1 MALAFFTPSILQVT
15 CMVLFLFH
23 FKSAAVQYVLQIHS
37 NGPITTG
44 AQATIHASLS
54 MKNDDVAFIS
64 DLKSYHFNW
73 IFTPLTL
80 IEKSEQRFNSMITV
94 TGEFSGDFPISV
106 WATETHCWLCQ
117 PIAKNFTMLH
127 VTEFIVGNLT
137 IAQIEDNRTFVE
149 QGSSSATDT
158 LTLISFFLH
167 DPSNYF
173 KSASFIY
180 NWDFGNGTQ
189 LVTEE
194 PFVYYHYSTVGNCK
208 VHLKVVAEWEQI
220 ESPTHERKIVQKT
233 GDFTTELELLD
244 AVKSINV
251 IGSRETRVMEN
262 LSLSLHING
271 SPPLTLCWL
280 IKAECI
286 PLEGEKCHLVVIN
299 GSSYSLS
306 HTFRNAG
313 QYCLSVRVENDVNML
328 QTYHEIKVWPTGI
341 HPAFFALPCITLISV
356 MLGFVIYTTFRSSS
370 QQKDL
375 VEVADFDFSPLSD
388 KNPSP
393 SDSESSCGRICC
405 RSCFLQP
412 PQEYWETVRESHR
425 LLHPLYKPVKT
436 YTV

>member
-23 FKSAAVQYVLQIHS
+23 FKSAAVQYVLEINN
-37 NGPITTG
+37 NGPTTTG

-64 DLKSYHFNW
+64 DLTSYHFNW
-73 IFTPLTL
+73 IYTPLTV
-80 IEKSEQRFNSMITV
+80 IEKSEQQFNSVITV
-94 TGEFSGDFPISV
+94 IGEFPGDFPISV
-106 WATETHCWLCQ
+106 WVTQTDCWSCQ
-117 PIAKNFTMLH
+117 PIAESVTMLH

-137 IAQIEDNRTFVE
+137 IAQIEDNSTFIE
-149 QGSSSATDT
+149 QGSSSATNS

-180 NWDFGNGTQ
+180 NWDFGDGTQ
-189 LVTEE
+189 LISEE
-194 PFVYYHYSTVGNCK
+194 SFVCYSYSTAGNCK

-220 ESPTHERKIVQKT
+220 ESTIHERKIVQKT
-233 GDFTTELELLD
+233 GDFTTQLELLD

-251 IGSRETRVMEN
+251 IGSRESRVMEN
-262 LSLSLHING
+262 ISLSLHIHG
-271 SPPLTLCWL
+271 SPPLILCWL
-280 IKAECI
+280 IKVECI
-286 PLEGEKCHLVVIN
+286 PLEGEQCHLVTIN
-299 GSSYSLS
+299 GSYYNLS
-306 HTFRNAG
+306 HTFHNAG
-313 QYCLSVRVENDVNML
+313 QYCLSVRVENGVNML

-341 HPAFFALPCITLISV
+341 HPAFFALPCIALISV
-356 MLGFVIYTTFRSSS
+356 MLGFVMYTTFRSSS

-375 VEVADFDFSPLSD
+375 VE
-388 KNPSP
+388 
-393 SDSESSCGRICC
+393 SESSCGRTCC

-412 PQEYWETVRESHR
+412 PQEYWETARESHR
-425 LLHPLYKPVKT
+425 LLHPFYKPVKT